1 MKNTYQIIQPKWLA
15 TVNSEFQV
23 LTDHVVILENERIAA
38 IKPQADLDI
47 SQYPGAEVVELPGHV
62 LMPGLVNAHTHAS
75 MSLFRGLGSDVP
87 LMEWL
92 QNHIWPAESQ
102 WVSGEFVGDG
112 LELACAEMI
121 RSGTTCINDMY
132 FFSEVVA
139 EKSQEI
145 GMRSVIGLIVLDFPT
160 VWAQNADEYINKGI
174 GLYEQIKEL
183 PLVTATLA
191 PHAPYTVSDGP
202 LEKIAMY
209 SNELELPVHMHVHE
223 TAFEVQQSLEQF
235 GKRPLERLDGLNLV
249 NSNLLAVHMTQ
260 LNEFEIERIAEAGV
274 SVAHCPESNL
284 KLSSGTCPVAS
295 LLERGVNVSIGTDGA
310 ASNDDLDMLTE
321 MRTAS
326 LLAKVSS
333 GDASSSNVR
342 QSIEMATING
352 ARAIGL
358 DDKIGSIETGKLADL
373 IAIDLYDLTTQPVYD
388 PLAQVV
394 YAANSRQVSD
404 VWINGVKKLSDFELT
419 DLDVSAIR
427 ARAESWAEKIRG

>member
-38 IKPQADLDI
+38 IKPKADLDI
-47 SQYPGAEVVELPGHV
+47 SQYPGAEVVELSEHV

-284 KLSSGTCPVAS
+284 KLSSGICPVAK

-310 ASNDDLDMLTE
+310 ASNNDLDMLTE

-326 LLAKVSS
+326 LLAKVDS
-333 GDASSSNVR
+333 GDASSSNV
-342 QSIEMATING
+342 QQCIEMATING

-358 DDKIGSIETGKLADL
+358 DDKIGSIETGKFADL
-373 IAIDLYDLTTQPVYD
+373 IAIDLSDLTTQPVYD

-394 YAANSRQVSD
+394 YAANSRQVSH

-427 ARAESWAEKIRG
+427 ARAEAWAEKIRG